1 MLNRRIDMRKYLL
14 FAFLGALACY
24 SCSNSYD
31 LLENDLELAN
41 AASDYELSTEVIG
54 GEADTAKIE
63 TVADEQTIQA
73 SKDVYEQELMN
84 RQSTAKEKV
93 MRTAYA
99 ATTNVVGVFKVGSC
113 GTYKELTLYLD
124 AEDTRQNS
132 KISGNVGDTYVDGN
146 GNVRFKFCLTE
157 ANRYYAGGVFLVD
170 HINYSQYGNIMTVM
184 VRYHDC
190 DDDNADNKIIE
201 SNHSDY
207 QHIRNLKGYT
217 VVDNNAALAW
227 AFPTYPKPQWTPS
240 LPTEPKNYIEFG
252 LLSGGPRARSGS
264 IYVDDEDSKNR
275 NWLKRYKGY
284 NFEMDMTTKFH
295 SQHGMDADQNTTYYV
310 MLNTDR
316 ESTIHNPYDPNFGS
330 PIPKP

>member
-1 MLNRRIDMRKYLL
+1 MRKHLL
-14 FAFLGALACY
+14 FTFLGALACY

-31 LLENDLELAN
+31 LLENDLELAK
-41 AASDYELSTEVIG
+41 ATSDYELSTEVIG

-99 ATTNVVGVFKVGSC
+99 ATVDVVGVFKVGSC

-157 ANRYYAGGVFLVD
+157 ANRYYAGGVFLVN
-170 HINYSQYGNIMTVM
+170 HINYNQYDNTMTVM

-227 AFPTYPKPQWTPS
+227 AFPSYPISQWLPS
-240 LPTEPKNYIEFG
+240 PFPMGPKNYIKFG

-295 SQHGMDADQNTTYYV
+295 SMHGMDTDQNTTYYV
-310 MLNTDR
+310 MLNTDK
-316 ESTIHNPYDPNFGS
+316 EATTYNPYDPNFGS

>member
-1 MLNRRIDMRKYLL
+1 
-14 FAFLGALACY
+14 
-24 SCSNSYD
+24 
-31 LLENDLELAN
+31 
-41 AASDYELSTEVIG
+41 
-54 GEADTAKIE
+54 
-63 TVADEQTIQA
+63 
-73 SKDVYEQELMN
+73 
-84 RQSTAKEKV
+84 
-93 MRTAYA
+93 
-99 ATTNVVGVFKVGSC
+99 
-113 GTYKELTLYLD
+113 
-124 AEDTRQNS
+124 
-132 KISGNVGDTYVDGN
+132 
-146 GNVRFKFCLTE
+146 
-157 ANRYYAGGVFLVD
+157 
-170 HINYSQYGNIMTVM
+170 MTVM